1 MNSIIL
7 IKFIVVFICI
17 LALVK
22 GNLITLDGQCPF
34 GDLKPAPVIAAALL
48 DNATFLTRQ
57 TSLVFHAVAET
68 APLSGNNLTDIS
80 SILEHT
86 KLPDNQLGG
95 VKFIIHFRSKETS
108 KCDQYEIIFKP
119 TIQPGV
125 YDLLYQVAPGAD
137 FVNYKGYIL
146 SYKPDIFLSVLFIC
160 HNLPNSEY
168 QFEISVLSA
177 NSLIYNS
184 QIQQETNKVLEENN
198 LQYFAPYV
206 TAINQQNGLDKNCLL
221 V

>member
-125 YDLLYQVAPGAD
+125 YDLLYQVAPNAD
-137 FVNYKGYIL
+137 FVDFKGY
-146 SYKPDIFLSVLFIC
+146 FLSINPQTLTAIGFIC
-160 HNLPNSEY
+160 RNLPNSQY
-168 QFEISVLSA
+168 QFEIAVLSG
-177 NSLIYNS
+177 STIEYNRGTQEEAK
-184 QIQQETNKVLEENN
+184 QILAFNN
-198 LQYFAPYV
+198 LGHLAQYLSPIERK
-206 TAINQQNGLDKNCLL
+206 TNCL
-221 V
+221 